1 VLFKPLLI
9 GELSGSVGALTASH
23 NKGGAYIRS
32 RVIPT
37 NPGTPAQ
44 TEVRNLMGQFAA
56 RWTNTLS
63 AAQRQAWD
71 TYALNVPLLNRL
83 GESVTVTGLNMYQ
96 RSNIP
101 RAQNGLSIVDDG
113 PTTFN
118 LGDFTAPTIA
128 SFTSPTV
135 LSLTFE
141 VADDWVSE
149 DDAAMLIF
157 GSRDTGIAIN
167 FFKGP
172 YRKYPIQL
180 LGDNAVPPTSPHPGT
195 NPFNIS
201 VGNQVFL
208 KAAVTRADGRYSLIT
223 RLTDVAV

>member
-1 VLFKPLLI
+1 MLFKPLLI

-23 NKGGAYIRS
+23 NKGGSYIRS
-32 RVIPT
+32 RVIPV
-37 NPGTPAQ
+37 NPGTVPQAI
-44 TEVRNLMGQFAA
+44 VRASMGQLAA

-63 AAQRQAWD
+63 PTQREAWD

-101 RAQNGLSIVDDG
+101 RLQNGLARQDDG

-118 LGDFTAPTIA
+118 LGDFTIPTI
-128 SFTSPTV
+128 SVFTAPDV
-135 LSLTFE
+135 LSLAFTE
-141 VADDWVSE
+141 ADDWVGE
-149 DDAAMLIF
+149 DGSAMLIY
-157 GSRDTGIAIN
+157 GSRDTGIAIV

-172 YRKYPIQL
+172 YRRYATQL
-180 LGDNAVPPTSPHPGT
+180 LGEVASPPTSPFAGV
-195 NPFNIS
+195 NPFGITT
-201 VGNQVFL
+201 GNQVFL

-223 RLTDVAV
+223 RLTAIAA

>member
-1 VLFKPLLI
+1 MLFKPLLI

-23 NKGGAYIRS
+23 NKGGSYIRS

-37 NPGTPAQ
+37 NPGTPFQ
-44 TEVRNLMGQFAA
+44 TEVRSLMGQFAA

-63 AAQRQAWD
+63 AAQRGAWD

-101 RAQNGLSIVDDG
+101 RAQNGLPIVDDG
-113 PTTFN
+113 PTVFN
-118 LGDFTAPTIA
+118 LGDYTAPTIA
-128 SFTSPTV
+128 SFTAPTV
-135 LSLTFE
+135 LSLGFN
-141 VADDWVSE
+141 VADDWVNE
-149 DDAAMLIF
+149 DNAAMLIY

-180 LGDNAVPPTSPHPGT
+180 LGDSASPPASPHAGT
-195 NPFNIS
+195 NPFNVS
-201 VGNQVFL
+201 TGNQVFL

-223 RLTDVAV
+223 RLTKVTI